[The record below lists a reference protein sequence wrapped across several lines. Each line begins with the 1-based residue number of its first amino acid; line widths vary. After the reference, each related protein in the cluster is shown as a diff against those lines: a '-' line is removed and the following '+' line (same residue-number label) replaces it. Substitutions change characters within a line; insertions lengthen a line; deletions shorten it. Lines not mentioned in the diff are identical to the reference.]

1 MQNKNLT
8 NPKIKPFNEKNK
20 DLMNKRQADENE
32 NIDESEDLD
41 ERTISNQKKT
51 ALMQNNTVGRTNSN
65 NYNFTNPTG
74 ELDQLPY

>member
-1 MQNKNLT
+1 
-8 NPKIKPFNEKNK
+8 
-20 DLMNKRQADENE
+20 MNNRQADENE
-32 NIDESEDLD
+32 NIDESEEMD

-65 NYNFTNPTG
+65 NYNFTNPTA